1 MCRASGVHYEAHR
14 PLQHACTH
22 YVAQIRRAYRSLL
35 VAAHPD
41 RGGSEERFRGIKLA
55 YSVLSD
61 SKQVP
66 AVPAVR
72 ADLRLDPAH
81 SLRLWRAARSAT
93 PTMPQARPPALQ
105 RRTSWTRSPEVR
117 SAAHTSLCSLTRSP
131 PPCHESLRW
140 CVVRLI

>member
-1 MCRASGVHYEAHR
+1 M
-14 PLQHACTH
+14 
-22 YVAQIRRAYRSLL
+22 L

-72 ADLRLDPAH
+72 ADLRLDPAR
-81 SLRLWRAARSAT
+81 SLRL
-93 PTMPQARPPALQ
+93 
-105 RRTSWTRSPEVR
+105 
-117 SAAHTSLCSLTRSP
+117 
-131 PPCHESLRW
+131 
-140 CVVRLI
+140 